1 MRTERHTK
9 SFAKAMLLGTAI
21 VMGAALYSP
30 TASFAA
36 EPNWT
41 PQSSE
46 RLVKLPANYLKKS
59 LDHDF
64 SQSELGTALAK
75 ADEDITFKAKTLAD
89 LQNASAQATGEVRD
103 ELRLQFLAEKRD
115 YIQQMSQRND
125 LRRKH
130 LMTKKRVFENLVDR
144 ANYEEGTTPAQQK
157 LLDNQDAAIARFE
170 STLDKVD
177 MKLFADGAAVD
188 SKYSQKHSAN
198 MSAIEKLM
206 ARITN
211 HKMNEDVT
219 DDGVPLT
226 REEQLR
232 RMAADTEAELAILD
246 QEETI
251 LGYMAKLVAL
261 DAMALSEESM
271 DAELADSDIPG
282 ATGPASAVSFFLSN

>member
-1 MRTERHTK
+1 MKRI
-9 SFAKAMLLGTAI
+9 SFTKAMLVGTALM
-21 VMGAALYSP
+21 VSVTFLQPS
-30 TASFAA
+30 TSFAN

-64 SQSELGTALAK
+64 NQSELGAALAQ
-75 ADEDITFKAKTLAD
+75 ADEDMAFKAKTLAD
-89 LQNASAQATGEVRD
+89 LQQASNQATGEVRD

-115 YIQQMSQRND
+115 YIQQMSRRNE

-144 ANYEEGTTPAQQK
+144 ATEEESMSPAHQQ
-157 LLDNQDAAIARFE
+157 LLDNQEEALARFE
-170 STLDKVD
+170 SSLDQVD
-177 MKLFADGAAVD
+177 MKLFSDGAAVD
-188 SKYSQKHSAN
+188 SKYSEKHSAN
-198 MSAIEKLM
+198 MAAIEKLM
-206 ARITN
+206 DRINN
-211 HKMNEDVT
+211 HKMNADVT

-232 RMAADTEAELAILD
+232 RMAADTEAELAVLD

-271 DAELADSDIPG
+271 DAELADSDVPG
-282 ATGPASAVSFFLSN
+282 ASGPASAVSFFLSN

>member
-1 MRTERHTK
+1 MKRI
-9 SFAKAMLLGTAI
+9 SFTKAMLVGTALM
-21 VMGAALYSP
+21 VSVTFLQPS
-30 TASFAA
+30 TSFAN
-36 EPNWT
+36 EPSWT

-64 SQSELGTALAK
+64 NQSELGAALAQ
-75 ADEDITFKAKTLAD
+75 ADEDMAFKAKTLAD
-89 LQNASAQATGEVRD
+89 LQQASNQATGEVRD

-115 YIQQMSQRND
+115 YIQQMSRRNE

-144 ANYEEGTTPAQQK
+144 ATEEESMSPAHQQ
-157 LLDNQDAAIARFE
+157 LLDNQEEALTRFE
-170 STLDKVD
+170 SSLDQVD
-177 MKLFADGAAVD
+177 MKLFSDGAAVD
-188 SKYSQKHSAN
+188 SKYSEKHSAN
-198 MSAIEKLM
+198 MAAIEKLM
-206 ARITN
+206 DRINN
-211 HKMNEDVT
+211 HKMNADVT

-232 RMAADTEAELAILD
+232 RMAADTEAELAVLD

-271 DAELADSDIPG
+271 DAELADSDVPG
-282 ATGPASAVSFFLSN
+282 ASGPASAVSFFLSN